1 MKIPISW
8 LKEYV
13 DVALPAKELAH
24 RLTMAGLETGEV
36 EVIGEQWENISVGL
50 VVKAEQHPNADRLKL
65 ATVDLGIDRIT
76 VVCGGPN
83 LAEGQKIAFAGLGAR
98 LINPQSGKLE
108 TLKAASIR
116 GVVSQGMVC
125 SERELGLGEDHDGIL
140 VLDDSAPVGTPLA
153 EYLGDAVLNT
163 EVTPNRPDWLSML
176 GVAYEVAAL
185 SGSGVREP
193 DVSYP
198 EVEPAIEQ
206 EVKVFI
212 DDPDL
217 APRYTASLIKGVK
230 VEPSPQWLQDRLIKA
245 GQRPINNLVDIT
257 NYVMLEYGQP
267 LHAFDFD
274 TLGEGVIR
282 VRRANAEE
290 ALTSLDGEQRKLTAE
305 MLVIADAEKAVA
317 IAGVMGGAETEVTQK
332 TRNVLLESANFNPT
346 SIRRTAAALQMRT
359 EASYRFERGLNPEL
373 APVALR
379 RATRLIQQIVGG
391 QASKGIA
398 DAYPGKADSAAVRFS
413 LDRVEK
419 VLGVRFSLDDT
430 ERVLGSLGFT
440 FQVKGQDVLEVEPPY
455 WRSDISIEDDLVEEL
470 ARTTGYDA
478 IPTTFLGTSIP
489 QHHRQPERELR
500 ERAKDLLVEAG
511 LQEVISYAV
520 TSHATLDKAEALGEV
535 EPLTLRNP
543 MSPEQQY
550 LRTSLRGSLL
560 STLEMNQR
568 HGQQSIR
575 LFEVGRVYL
584 PDSDGLPE
592 EREFAVGVVWGDRT
606 PLSWTSQDG
615 KVDFFDAKGVVQ
627 ALMSGLD
634 VREEYTAAQDPL
646 LHPGRTASIIV
657 AGEQVGVVGEV
668 KPEIQE
674 GFGISAGA
682 VAMFEV
688 DLAKLLPLLPQDMF
702 SFAPLPRFP
711 GSYRDLAL
719 VVDSNVPAAKLESL
733 IEQHNLV
740 DTVTIFDV
748 YTGKGVPEGK
758 QSIAVRINFQSKRQT
773 LTAEAVSAAQEQ
785 IMRRLAEETGAELR
799 G

>member
-140 VLDDSAPVGTPLA
+140 VLDDDAPVGAPLA

-274 TLGEGVIR
+274 TLGEGIIR

-290 ALTSLDGEQRKLTAE
+290 ALTSIDGEQRKLTAD
-305 MLVIADAEKAVA
+305 MLAIADAEKAVA
-317 IAGVMGGAETEVTQK
+317 IAGVMGGTETEVTQK

-379 RATRLIQQIVGG
+379 RATRLIQQIAGG

>member
-36 EVIGEQWENISVGL
+36 EVTGEQWDNIFVGL
-50 VVKAEQHPNADRLKL
+50 VVKAEQHPNADRLNL
-65 ATVDLGIDRIT
+65 ATVDLGSERIT

-140 VLDDSAPVGTPLA
+140 VLNDGAPVGTPLV
-153 EYLGDAVLNT
+153 EYLGDTVLNT

-185 SGSGVREP
+185 SDGGVREP

-230 VEPSPQWLQDRLIKA
+230 VQPSPQWLQERLVKA

-274 TLGEGVIR
+274 MLGEGVIR
-282 VRRANAEE
+282 VRRAKAGE
-290 ALTSLDGEQRKLTAE
+290 ALTSIDGEQRNLTAE
-305 MLVIADAEKAVA
+305 MLAIADAKKAVA
-317 IAGVMGGAETEVTQK
+317 IAGVMGGGETEVTQK

-346 SIRRTAAALQMRT
+346 SIRRTAAALQMKT

-373 APVALR
+373 APIALR
-379 RATRLIQQIVGG
+379 RATQLIQQIAGG
-391 QASKGIA
+391 QVSKGIA
-398 DAYPGKADSAAVRFS
+398 DAYPGKADSGAVRFS
-413 LDRVEK
+413 LDRIEK
-419 VLGVRFSLDDT
+419 VLGVRFSLEDT
-430 ERVLGSLGFT
+430 ERVLSSLGFT
-440 FQVKGQDVLEVEPPY
+440 FQLKGQDVLEVEPPY

-500 ERAKDLLVEAG
+500 ERVKDLLVEAG

-520 TSHATLDKAEALGEV
+520 TSHGTLDKAEALGEV

-568 HGQQSIR
+568 YGQQSIR

-584 PDSDGLPE
+584 PDRDGLPE
-592 EREFAVGVVWGDRT
+592 EREFAVGAVWGDRT
-606 PLSWTSQDG
+606 SLSWTGQSG

-634 VREEYTAAQDPL
+634 VREEYTAVQDPL
-646 LHPGRTASIIV
+646 LHPGRTASITV
-657 AGEQVGVVGEV
+657 GGEQVGVVGEV
-668 KPEIQE
+668 KPEVLE
-674 GFGISAGA
+674 GFSISAGA

-688 DLAKLLPLLPQDMF
+688 DLAKLLSLLPEDMLR
-702 SFAPLPRFP
+702 FAPLPRFP

-719 VVDSNVPAAKLESL
+719 VVDSDVPAAKLESL

-758 QSIAVRINFQSKRQT
+758 RSIAVRINFQSKRKT

-785 IMRRLAEETGAELR
+785 IMRQLAEETGAELR

>member
-13 DVALPAKELAH
+13 DADLPAKELAH
-24 RLTMAGLETGEV
+24 RLTMAGLETGDV
-36 EVIGEQWENISVGL
+36 EVIGEQWDNITVGL

-65 ATVDLGIDRIT
+65 ATVDLGNERIT

-83 LAEGQKIAFAGLGAR
+83 LAEGQKIAFAGLGAH

-108 TLKAASIR
+108 KLKEANIR
-116 GVVSQGMVC
+116 GVASRGMVC

-140 VLDDSAPVGTPLA
+140 VLDDGAPVGTPLI
-153 EYLGDAVLNT
+153 EYLGDTVLDT

-185 SGSGVREP
+185 SGGGVREP

-282 VRRANAEE
+282 VRRAKPGE
-290 ALTSLDGEQRKLTAE
+290 ALTSIDGEQRKLTE
-305 MLVIADAEKAVA
+305 DMLAIADAEKAVA

-346 SIRRTAAALQMRT
+346 SIRRTASALQMRT

-379 RATRLIQQIVGG
+379 RATQLIQQIAGG
-391 QASKGIA
+391 QVSKGIA
-398 DAYPGKADSAAVRFS
+398 DAYPGKADSATVRFS
-413 LDRVEK
+413 MDRVEK
-419 VLGVRFSLDDT
+419 VLGVRFSLEDT

-440 FQVKGQDVLEVEPPY
+440 FQSKGQDVLEVEPPY

-470 ARTTGYDA
+470 ARTTGYDT

-500 ERAKDLLVEAG
+500 ERVKDLLVETG
-511 LQEVISYAV
+511 LQEVISYAL
-520 TSHATLDKAEALGEV
+520 TSHGTLEMAEALGEV

-568 HGQQSIR
+568 YGQQSIR

-584 PDSDGLPE
+584 PVRDGLPE
-592 EREFAVGVVWGDRT
+592 ERELAVGVVWGDRT
-606 PLSWTSQDG
+606 PLSWTDQGG
-615 KVDFFDAKGVVQ
+615 KVGFFDAKGVVQ

-634 VREEYTAAQDPL
+634 VQEEYTAIQDPL
-646 LHPGRTASIIV
+646 LHPGRTASITV

-668 KPEIQE
+668 KPEVQE
-674 GFGISAGA
+674 GFGISSGA

-688 DLAKLLPLLPQDMF
+688 DLAKLLPLLPEDMLR
-702 SFAPLPRFP
+702 FASLPRFP

-719 VVDSNVPAAKLESL
+719 VVDSHVPAAKLEAL
-733 IEQHNLV
+733 IEKHNLV

-758 QSIAVRINFQSKRQT
+758 RSIAARINFQSKRKT

-785 IMRRLAEETGAELR
+785 IMRQLAEETGAELR